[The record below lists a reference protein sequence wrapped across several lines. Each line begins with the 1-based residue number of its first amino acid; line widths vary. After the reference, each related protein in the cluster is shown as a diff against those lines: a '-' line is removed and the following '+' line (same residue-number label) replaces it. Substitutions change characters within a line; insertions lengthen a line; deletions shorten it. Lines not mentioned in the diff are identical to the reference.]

1 MLLNPTKISARHL
14 NGTNAR
20 KAFRPATPSKCGSR
34 RISSAKAVAEPAVA
48 PAAAP
53 AAEVASLDYNQL
65 VREGHYEAPL
75 VQEQASKQDSKQ
87 PAIASLLPALAPG
100 SSVDALV
107 VGCGPAGIYLAAQLA
122 EKGLKVGLVG
132 PDGPFV
138 NNYGVWVDEFKAL
151 GMGGTLEREFSE
163 TFCYF
168 QEKKE
173 VGSSGEALGMGGTL
187 EREFSETFCY
197 FQEKKEVGSS
207 GEALGM
213 GGTLEREFSETFCY
227 FQEKKEVGSSGE
239 ALGMGGTLEREF
251 SETFCYFQEKK
262 EVGSSGE
269 ALGMGGTLEREFSQ
283 TFCYFQ
289 ENKETRVGRA
299 YGRVSRRLLREHL
312 LKLAAAAGV
321 QYMAAAVEDIQV
333 AGDGATATVTCS
345 GGAALSSRLVT
356 LASGQAAGRFLR
368 YEDGAPTV
376 AAQTAYGIE
385 AEVQGYHEAYDSSSM
400 LFMDYRRHHSGLWD
414 GAARHLEPG
423 LHPNAGEG
431 LWGSS
436 EEVPSFLYAM
446 PLGGNRVFLEETCL
460 VAKPALPFAVLKRR
474 LERRLAA
481 MNVKVNK
488 VHEEE
493 WSYIPVGG
501 PLPVGDQPCTA
512 FGAAAN
518 LVHPATGFS
527 VSRSLRQAPEF
538 AAAAAAALAAGG
550 SVQQVSSAVWQQLW
564 SKERRQQAAFHV
576 FGMELL
582 TQLDLAATNDFF
594 KTFFALPNYYWRGFL
609 GSNLSSVQLL
619 VFAFLT
625 FLYAPV
631 GIKAKLVSH
640 LITDPAGKYLI
651 DRYLAQDDSSSTT
664 ITSSSSSSISSQS
677 AAAPSSSSNA
687 EGNGVS
693 ASSNGSS
700 APEQEAVLPAAVAAD
715 ASSSR

>member
-1 MLLNPTKISARHL
+1 MLLNPTKISAWHL

-20 KAFRPATPSKCGSR
+20 KAFRAATPSKCGSR
-34 RISSAKAVAEPAVA
+34 RSSSAKAVAEPAVA

-75 VQEQASKQDSKQ
+75 VQEQASKHDSKQ

-122 EKGLKVGLVG
+122 DKGLKVGLVG

-168 QEKKE
+168 QEK
-173 VGSSGEALGMGGTL
+173 
-187 EREFSETFCY
+187 
-197 FQEKKEVGSS
+197 
-207 GEALGM
+207 
-213 GGTLEREFSETFCY
+213 
-227 FQEKKEVGSSGE
+227 
-239 ALGMGGTLEREF
+239 
-251 SETFCYFQEKK
+251 
-262 EVGSSGE
+262 
-269 ALGMGGTLEREFSQ
+269 
-283 TFCYFQ
+283 
-289 ENKETRVGRA
+289 KETRVGRA

-538 AAAAAAALAAGG
+538 AAAAAAALAVGG

-594 KTFFALPNYYWRGFL
+594 KTFFALPDYYWRGFL

-664 ITSSSSSSISSQS
+664 ITSSSSSISSQS
-677 AAAPSSSSNA
+677 AAAPSSSSSA
-687 EGNGVS
+687 ESNGVS

-700 APEQEAVLPAAVAAD
+700 APEQEIVLPAAVAAD

>member
-1 MLLNPTKISARHL
+1 MQASKQDSKQPAIASLL
-14 NGTNAR
+14 
-20 KAFRPATPSKCGSR
+20 PALAPGS
-34 RISSAKAVAEPAVA
+34 SMDAL
-48 PAAAP
+48 
-53 AAEVASLDYNQL
+53 VASKQDSKQPAIASLLPALAPGSSVDAL
-65 VREGHYEAPL
+65 VASKQDSKQPAIASLLPALAPGSSMDAL
-75 VQEQASKQDSKQ
+75 VASKQDSKQPAIASLLPALAPGSSVDALVASKQDSKQ

-168 QEKKE
+168 QEK
-173 VGSSGEALGMGGTL
+173 
-187 EREFSETFCY
+187 
-197 FQEKKEVGSS
+197 
-207 GEALGM
+207 
-213 GGTLEREFSETFCY
+213 
-227 FQEKKEVGSSGE
+227 
-239 ALGMGGTLEREF
+239 
-251 SETFCYFQEKK
+251 
-262 EVGSSGE
+262 
-269 ALGMGGTLEREFSQ
+269 
-283 TFCYFQ
+283 
-289 ENKETRVGRA
+289 KETRVGRA

-594 KTFFALPNYYWRGFL
+594 KTFFALPDYYWRGFL

-664 ITSSSSSSISSQS
+664 ITSSSSSISSQS

-687 EGNGVS
+687 KGNGVS